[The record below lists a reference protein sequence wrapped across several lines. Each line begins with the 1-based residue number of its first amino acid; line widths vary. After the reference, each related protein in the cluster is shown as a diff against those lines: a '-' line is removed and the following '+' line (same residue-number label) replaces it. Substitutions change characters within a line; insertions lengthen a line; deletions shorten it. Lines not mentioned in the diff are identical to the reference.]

1 MADSSHPADDSIPAS
16 DIRAE
21 LARILAFDEFQ
32 RSTRLSDFLTFVVEK
47 TLSGDDADIK
57 GYTIGIEVFGKP
69 DSFDPE
75 TDASVRVDATRLR
88 RALANYYA
96 GPGMDDPA

>member
-1 MADSSHPADDSIPAS
+1 MADSPYPTDDDIPAS
-16 DIRAE
+16 DVRAE
-21 LARILAFDEFQ
+21 LARILASEDFQ
-32 RSTRLSDFLTFVVEK
+32 RSGRLSDFLTFVVEK
-47 TLSGDDADIK
+47 TLCGDDADIK

-88 RALANYYA
+88 RALANY
-96 GPGMDDPA
+96 